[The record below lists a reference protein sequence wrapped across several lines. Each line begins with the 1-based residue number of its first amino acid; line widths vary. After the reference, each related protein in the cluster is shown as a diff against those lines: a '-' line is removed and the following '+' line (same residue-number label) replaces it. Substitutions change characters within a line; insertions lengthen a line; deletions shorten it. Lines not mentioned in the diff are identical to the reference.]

1 MRFIEFAG
9 SSIPFAYERKNNS
22 TIPSL
27 KKLTEIAITRLS
39 RNENGFFLMVEGGR
53 IDHALHSSKA
63 HAALMEI
70 QELEEAVEA
79 ALNMTNIED
88 TLIIVTADHSHVMTI
103 NGYPSRGHDILG
115 ILADDFVRDN
125 LPYATLMFTTGFG
138 ANYSWNGE
146 RVLRKNLTNVDT
158 RDMNF
163 VFPSAVPTNPKWN
176 TRPMSHLFHRVHEQS
191 YIAHVM
197 AYSSCIGPFKNNCRR
212 LVQDKQSN
220 KEKNVQSK
228 AGRGSSNKINIRT

>member
-1 MRFIEFAG
+1 M
-9 SSIPFAYERKNNS
+9 NNS
-22 TIPSL
+22 TFPSL

-53 IDHALHSSKA
+53 IDHALHSSKP
-63 HAALMEI
+63 HAAFMEI
-70 QELEEAVEA
+70 LEFEEAVEA

-115 ILADDFVRDN
+115 LVTNKDVRDN
-125 LPYATLMFTTGFG
+125 LPYTTLMFTTGFG

-163 VFPSAVPTNPKWN
+163 VFPSAVLTNPGSG
-176 TRPMSHLFHRVHEQS
+176 THGGEDIGIYAVGPMSHLFHRVHEQS

-220 KEKNVQSK
+220 KDKNVQSK
-228 AGRGSSNKINIRT
+228 AGRRSSNKILIFTIPSFLI